1 MASGDSQNEFGYLF
15 GETQKELF
23 SEKFYQKRETDVLQL
38 NKYKEHCDDIIFFPQ
53 KIGYMKYICKKI
65 LKYLE
70 HSEQWEE
77 NKSVYDECILLNY
90 WVYDTLNTYF
100 NHNTDDT
107 NDAFGTLQLKWSY
120 LIDDSSKKDFYKKC
134 KPLYDMFKHHDWKR
148 RKELY
153 DYYVDFDTLSRTA
166 KVIPS
171 KCEEYYKIIEG
182 KKSLYNHFENECLSN
197 EYNCP
202 ELYKKFPDYNP
213 NKVLSSL
220 PCHEKIE
227 AKKAAAAAEASH
239 RALTSQQ
246 YHSKGIQPGSNS
258 SGTGLTQENSEIGKT
273 VGHSVLGV
281 APVLLTATALYRYTP
296 IGSWIRS
303 IGGNSTNSIS
313 YMDGG
318 EMEEFLLNPQES
330 GNMLF
335 GDTGNYISYQPM

>member
-1 MASGDSQNEFGYLF
+1 MASGDSQNEFGHLF
-15 GETQKELF
+15 GKTPKELF
-23 SEKFYQKRETDVLQL
+23 SEIFYQKRETDVSQL
-38 NKYKEHCDDIIFFPQ
+38 NKYKEHCDSIIFLPQ
-53 KIGYMKYICKKI
+53 KIGYMKHICKKI

-70 HSEQWEE
+70 HSEQWVE

-90 WVYDTLNTYF
+90 WVYDTLDKYF

-107 NDAFGTLQLKWSY
+107 KKAFGTLQLKWSY
-120 LIDDSSKKDFYKKC
+120 LIDDSSKTAFYKKC
-134 KPLYDMFKHHDWKR
+134 KPLFKEILDYHDWKQ

-153 DYYVDFDTLSRTA
+153 DYYVDFDTLFGTA
-166 KVIPS
+166 KNIPA

-197 EYNCP
+197 ENNCP
-202 ELYKKFPDYNP
+202 ELYNRFPNYNP

-227 AKKAAAAAEASH
+227 AQKTAAAEASH

-246 YHSKGIQPGSNS
+246 HHGKGIQPGSNIP
-258 SGTGLTQENSEIGKT
+258 GAGLTQENSEIGTK

-296 IGSWIRS
+296 IGSWIRNL
-303 IGGNSTNSIS
+303 GGN
-313 YMDGG
+313 
-318 EMEEFLLNPQES
+318 NPNNM
-330 GNMLF
+330 GN
-335 GDTGNYISYQPM
+335 I

>member
-1 MASGDSQNEFGYLF
+1 MAAGTSDAGLTYLF
-15 GETQKELF
+15 GETPKELF
-23 SEKFYQKRETDVLQL
+23 SEKFYQKRNVDILEL
-38 NKYKEHCDDIIFFPQ
+38 NKYKDYCNDINFPK
-53 KIGYMKYICKKI
+53 KIGQMKYLCKQI
-65 LKYLE
+65 LRYLE

-90 WVYDTLNTYF
+90 WVYDTLDKYF

-107 NDAFGTLQLKWSY
+107 NNAFGTLQLKWSY
-120 LIDDSSKKDFYKKC
+120 LIDDSSKTTFYKKC

-220 PCHEKIE
+220 PCHEQIE
-227 AKKAAAAAEASH
+227 AQKAAAEASR
-239 RALTSQQ
+239 RALASQQ
-246 YHSKGIQPGSNS
+246 YHGKGIQPGSNFP
-258 SGTGLTQENSEIGKT
+258 GAGLTQENSEIGTK

-296 IGSWIRS
+296 IGSWIRNL
-303 IGGNSTNSIS
+303 GGNNPNNMGNI
-313 YMDGG
+313 DG
-318 EMEEFLLNPQES
+318 EMEGFLGSIPES
-330 GNMLF
+330 GNMF
-335 GDTGNYISYQPM
+335 FEGGGNYISYQP